1 MKYSYIKNKELFK
14 SVEDIN
20 DIDLI
25 LATRYEIQK
34 NIENGEELP
43 DDLVAELESLD
54 MTIYDMTGEE
64 YEWE

>member
-64 YEWE
+64 YE